1 MKNKKDIKT
10 FIKLVILIIL
20 FLIIIISSFKTGER
34 IFILRNTNFDAQE
47 VETKSEIAKWYFN
60 AVIR

>member
-1 MKNKKDIKT
+1 MKNRKDVKT

-20 FLIIIISSFKTGER
+20 FLTIIISSFKTGER
-34 IFILRNTNFDAQE
+34 IFVLRNTNFDTSE

>member
-1 MKNKKDIKT
+1 MKNRKDVKT

-34 IFILRNTNFDAQE
+34 IFILRNTNFDTSE
-47 VETKSEIAKWYFN
+47 VETKSKIAKWYFN